1 MSWNVSEAF
10 SVDAAFQRI
19 NIDDPTIN
27 LPAEFAAGEFSS
39 LNGTYSGSA
48 NLIGVSAQYRF

>member
-1 MSWNVSEAF
+1 MGIQVQG

-19 NIDDPTIN
+19 NIDDPKIA
-27 LPAEFAAGEFSS
+27 LPADFAAGEFSS